1 MMNRPATMN
10 RLPQHF
16 SVFDRVG
23 RLPRKNLISSSIQAI
38 ESRALKSEEEHS
50 IKGA

>member
-10 RLPQHF
+10 RFCECWL
-16 SVFDRVG
+16 VIGRG
-23 RLPRKNLISSSIQAI
+23 ERLPRKNLTSSSIQAI